1 MQKEIY
7 MSKEGSANLIFV
19 FSIISFVLAL
29 TAAIVG
35 YVQQGEVR
43 ISTIAAGVFILA
55 IGIGARSRIM
65 ARK

>member
-7 MSKEGSANLIFV
+7 MSKEGFAKLILV

-55 IGIGARSRIM
+55 LGIGARSRIM

>member
-7 MSKEGSANLIFV
+7 MSKEGSANLILV

-29 TAAIVG
+29 TAAVVG

-55 IGIGARSRIM
+55 VGIGARSRIM

>member
-1 MQKEIY
+1 
-7 MSKEGSANLIFV
+7 MSKEGSANLILV

-29 TAAIVG
+29 TAAVVG

-55 IGIGARSRIM
+55 LGIGARSRIM

>member
-7 MSKEGSANLIFV
+7 MSKEGSANLILV

-29 TAAIVG
+29 TAAVVG

-55 IGIGARSRIM
+55 LGIGARSRIM

>member
-7 MSKEGSANLIFV
+7 MSKEGSANLILV

-29 TAAIVG
+29 TAAVVG